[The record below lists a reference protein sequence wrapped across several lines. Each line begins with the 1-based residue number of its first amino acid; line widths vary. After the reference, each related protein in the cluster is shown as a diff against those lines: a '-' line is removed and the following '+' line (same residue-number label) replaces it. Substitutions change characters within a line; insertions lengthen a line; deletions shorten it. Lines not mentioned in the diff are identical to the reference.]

1 MRMFIDLIII
11 LIYKKVSLT
20 TLKILKELI
29 VINFLKRFLLTIS
42 VTSLSIAIVF
52 ADETVEEIVVK
63 GKVLYSDQVKAL
75 KAPTAIIDVPQ
86 SLSIVTDEDIRKQ
99 GIREIGDIVRYT
111 PGVNTSQGE
120 GHRDAIVFRGVRSTA
135 DFFQDGVRDDVQ
147 YYRSLYNVEQVEI
160 LRGPNALLFGRGGT
174 GGILNRVTKKAE
186 LGEQFGSFDIGA
198 DDFGAFDFAADYNTT
213 TGDNT
218 ALRFNLHS
226 DTLENHRDMYDGD
239 RTGFNPALKIQL
251 SDRTTLDL
259 SYEYADHERFI
270 DRGIPTANGKPV
282 TALKNVVFGTADINV
297 TTLEA
302 DIFRGTV
309 TTDFSATSKAIF
321 SVTSSEFEKMY
332 QNLYASGYDLDSN
345 VVTLDGYRDPT
356 ERENLIIS
364 ANLVNELQIGSSTHT
379 LLIGAEIIDTEN
391 ANERFDTYWSTTQS
405 DKESFNVS
413 RPLNISTNSA
423 GVASGVDFTTKL
435 KSRTT
440 SDIEVTSFY
449 IQDQIDVSD
458 NLVILLGGR
467 LDQFDVTVDDV
478 KAGTSQSRE
487 DDEFSPRAG
496 IIYKPAEN
504 VSWYVSYSESFL
516 PRSGEQYK
524 KLTASSAA
532 LDPDVYESTE
542 LGVNYDLTPDVSLR
556 VSYFDSEQTIATRDE
571 SGEGAEIVG
580 LQVDGVE
587 LEVKGELSDQ
597 LYLSFGYSKLDGE
610 TSSGGEPREIPDSTM
625 SLWTTYQV
633 NDKFGYG
640 LGITRQGESHISNNK
655 PGLVLPDYT
664 RVDFALFYDVSDDLS
679 IRLNVEN
686 INDEL
691 YFPHSHST
699 HQASV
704 GEDTNARLSITR
716 RF

>member
-1 MRMFIDLIII
+1 MFQLTKAFKVII
-11 LIYKKVSLT
+11 VS
-20 TLKILKELI
+20 
-29 VINFLKRFLLTIS
+29 
-42 VTSLSIAIVF
+42 SLAFAVNLY
-52 ADETVEEIVVK
+52 ADEDVEEIVVK

-75 KAPTAIIDVPQ
+75 KTPTAIIDVPQ

-120 GHRDAIVFRGVRSTA
+120 GHRDAVVFRGVRSTA
-135 DFFQDGVRDDVQ
+135 DFYQDGARDDVQ
-147 YYRSLYNVEQVEI
+147 YYRSLYNVDQVEV

-174 GGILNRVTKKAE
+174 GGIINRVTKKAQI
-186 LGEQFGSFDIGA
+186 GEQFGSFDIGA
-198 DDFGAFDFAADYNTT
+198 DDFGAFDFAADFNR
-213 TGDNT
+213 TGENS
-218 ALRFNLHS
+218 AFRLNLHS
-226 DTLENHRDMYDGD
+226 DSLENHRDMYDGD
-239 RTGFNPALKIQL
+239 RTGFNPTVKIQV
-251 SDRTTLDL
+251 SDATTLDL

-282 TALKNVVFGTADINV
+282 DALKDVVFGTSDINL

-302 DIFRGTV
+302 DIFRGIV
-309 TTDFSATSKAIF
+309 TTELSDTSKAIF
-321 SVTSSEFEKMY
+321 SLTSSEFEKLY
-332 QNLYASGYDLDSN
+332 QNLYASGYDLATN

-356 ERENLIIS
+356 ERENLIFS
-364 ANLVNELQIGSSTHT
+364 ANLVNELQIGGATHT
-379 LLIGAEIIDTEN
+379 LLIGAEVVDTDN
-391 ANERFDTYWSTTQS
+391 KNERYDTYWSTTQK

-413 RPLNISTNSA
+413 RPLNIATNSA
-423 GVASGVDFTTKL
+423 GVATAVDFTTKL

-449 IQDQIDVSD
+449 IQDQIDLSD
-458 NLVILLGGR
+458 NLVVLLGGR
-467 LDQFDVTVDDV
+467 LDQFDITVNDV
-478 KAGTSQSRE
+478 KAGSAQSRE

-496 IIYKPAEN
+496 IIYKPQDN
-504 VSWYVSYSESFL
+504 VSFYLSYSESFL

-532 LDPDVYESTE
+532 LDPDVYESSE
-542 LGVNYDLTPDVSLR
+542 IGVNWDITPDLSLR
-556 VSYFDSEQTIATRDE
+556 ASYFDSEQTIATRDE

-580 LQVDGVE
+580 LQVDGIE
-587 LEVKGELSDQ
+587 LEIKGQVSDQ
-597 LYLSFGYSKLDGE
+597 LYVSFGYSDMDGE
-610 TSSGGEPREIPDSTM
+610 TSSGGEPREIPESTM

-640 LGITRQGESHISNNK
+640 LGVMRQGESNISNNK
-655 PGLVLPDYT
+655 PGLILPDYT
-664 RVDFALFYDVSDDLS
+664 RVDFAAYYDVSEDTT

-686 INDEL
+686 LLDET
-691 YFPHSHST
+691 YYPHSHST

-704 GEDTNARLSITR
+704 GEEVNARLSITR

>member
-1 MRMFIDLIII
+1 MVQITRTFFKAIII
-11 LIYKKVSLT
+11 SSLT
-20 TLKILKELI
+20 
-29 VINFLKRFLLTIS
+29 
-42 VTSLSIAIVF
+42 LSANLF
-52 ADETVEEIVVK
+52 ADESVEEIVVK

-75 KAPTAIIDVPQ
+75 KTPTAIIDVPQ

-99 GIREIGDIVRYT
+99 GIREIGDIIRYT

-120 GHRDAIVFRGVRSTA
+120 GHRDAVVFRGVRSTA
-135 DFFQDGVRDDVQ
+135 DFYQDGVRDDVQ
-147 YYRSLYNVEQVEI
+147 YYRSLYNVEQVEV

-174 GGILNRVTKKAE
+174 GGILNRVTKKAQI
-186 LGEQFGSFDIGA
+186 GEQFGSIDIGA

-218 ALRFNLHS
+218 AVRLNIHS
-226 DTLENHRDMYDGD
+226 DALENHRDMYDGD
-239 RTGFNPALKIQL
+239 RVGFNPTVKIQM
-251 SDRTTLDL
+251 SDSTTLDL

-282 TALKNVVFGTADINV
+282 EALKNVVFGTEDLNL

-302 DIFRGTV
+302 DIFRGIV
-309 TTDFSATSKAIF
+309 TTDLSDTSKAIF
-321 SVTSSEFEKMY
+321 SLTSSEFEKLY
-332 QNLYASGYDLDSN
+332 QNLYASGYDQATN
-345 VVTLDGYRDPT
+345 VVTLDGYYDPT
-356 ERENLIIS
+356 ERENLIFS
-364 ANLVNELQIGSSTHT
+364 ANLVNEMQIGGATHT
-379 LLIGAEIIDTEN
+379 LLIGAEVVDTDN
-391 ANERFDTYWSTTQS
+391 KNVRYDTYWSTTEK
-405 DKESFNVS
+405 DKESFNVT
-413 RPLNISTNSA
+413 RPLNIATNSA
-423 GVASGVDFTTKL
+423 GVATSVDYTTKL
-435 KSRTT
+435 KSSTT

-467 LDQFDVTVDDV
+467 LDQFDITVNDL
-478 KAGTSQSRE
+478 KAGSAQSRE

-496 IIYKPAEN
+496 VIFKPAEN
-504 VSWYVSYSESFL
+504 VSYYLSYSESFL

-542 LGVNYDLTPDVSLR
+542 IGVNYDITPDVSLR
-556 VSYFDSEQTIATRDE
+556 ASYFDSEQTIATRDE

-580 LQVDGVE
+580 LQVDGFE
-587 LEVKGELSDQ
+587 LEVKGQVSDQ
-597 LYLSFGYSKLDGE
+597 LYVSFGLSKMDGE
-610 TSSGGEPREIPDSTM
+610 TSSGGEPREIPDMTM

-640 LGITRQGESHISNNK
+640 LGVTRQGESNISNNK

-664 RVDFALFYDVSDDLS
+664 RVDFAAFYDVSDDLT

-686 INDEL
+686 LTDEV

-704 GEDTNARLSITR
+704 GEEVNARLSVTR

>member
-1 MRMFIDLIII
+1 MFKITKALAKAI
-11 LIYKKVSLT
+11 LVS
-20 TLKILKELI
+20 
-29 VINFLKRFLLTIS
+29 
-42 VTSLSIAIVF
+42 SIAIATTLV
-52 ADETVEEIVVK
+52 ADEPVEEIVVK

-75 KAPTAIIDVPQ
+75 KTPTAIIDVPQ

-120 GHRDAIVFRGVRSTA
+120 GHRDSVVFRGVRSTA
-135 DFFQDGVRDDVQ
+135 DFYQDGNRDDVQ
-147 YYRSLYNVEQVEI
+147 YYRSLYNVDQVEI

-174 GGILNRVTKKAE
+174 GGIINRVTKKAQI
-186 LGEQFGSFDIGA
+186 GETFGSFDIGA
-198 DDFGAFDFAADYNTT
+198 DDFGAFDFAADYNTS
-213 TGDNT
+213 TGGNT
-218 ALRFNLHS
+218 ALRLNLHNDS
-226 DTLENHRDMYDGD
+226 LENHRDMYDGD
-239 RTGFNPALKIQL
+239 RTGFNPTVKIQM
-251 SDRTTLDL
+251 SDKTTLDL

-282 TALKNVVFGTADINV
+282 EALKDVVFGTSDINV

-302 DIFRGTV
+302 DIFRGIL
-309 TTDFSATSKAIF
+309 TTDFSDTSKGIF
-321 SVTSSEFEKMY
+321 SITSSEFEKLY
-332 QNLYASGYDLDSN
+332 QNLYASGYDLDTN

-364 ANLVNELQIGSSTHT
+364 ANLVNELQIGGATHT
-379 LLIGAEIIDTEN
+379 LLIGAEIVDTDN
-391 ANERFDTYWSTTQS
+391 KNERFDTYWSTTEK

-413 RPLNISTNSA
+413 RPLNIATNSA
-423 GVASGVDFTTKL
+423 GVATGVDFTTKL

-440 SDIEVTSFY
+440 SDIEVTSVY
-449 IQDQIDVSD
+449 IQDQIDLSD
-458 NLVILLGGR
+458 NLVVLLGGR
-467 LDQFDVTVDDV
+467 LDQFDITVNDI

-496 IIYKPAEN
+496 IIYKPEDN
-504 VSWYVSYSESFL
+504 VSLYVSYSESFL

-542 LGVNYDLTPDVSLR
+542 IGVNWDITPDLSLR
-556 VSYFDSEQTIATRDE
+556 ASYFDSEQTIATRDE
-571 SGEGAEIVG
+571 SGEGAEVLG
-580 LQVDGVE
+580 LQVDGIE
-587 LEVKGELSDQ
+587 LEIKGQVSDQ
-597 LYLSFGYSKLDGE
+597 LYVSFGYSDMDGE
-610 TSSGGEPREIPDSTM
+610 TSSGGEPREIPENTM

-633 NDKFGYG
+633 NDSFGYA
-640 LGITRQGESHISNNK
+640 LGVTRQGESNISNNK
-655 PGLVLPDYT
+655 PGLILPDYT
-664 RVDFALFYDVSDDLS
+664 RVDFAAFYDISEDLTV
-679 IRLNVEN
+679 RLNIEN
-686 INDEL
+686 ITDEV

-704 GEDTNARLSITR
+704 GEEVNARLSITR

>member
-1 MRMFIDLIII
+1 MFKITKALVKAI
-11 LIYKKVSLT
+11 LVS
-20 TLKILKELI
+20 
-29 VINFLKRFLLTIS
+29 
-42 VTSLSIAIVF
+42 SIAIATTLV
-52 ADETVEEIVVK
+52 ADEPVEEIVVK

-75 KAPTAIIDVPQ
+75 KTPTAIIDVPQ

-120 GHRDAIVFRGVRSTA
+120 GHRDSVVFRGVRSTA
-135 DFFQDGVRDDVQ
+135 DFYQDGNRDDVQ
-147 YYRSLYNVEQVEI
+147 YYRSLYNVDQVEI

-174 GGILNRVTKKAE
+174 GGIINRVTKKAQI
-186 LGEQFGSFDIGA
+186 GETFGSFDIGA
-198 DDFGAFDFAADYNTT
+198 DDFGAFDFAADYNTS
-213 TGDNT
+213 TGGNT
-218 ALRFNLHS
+218 ALRLNLHNDS
-226 DTLENHRDMYDGD
+226 LENHRDMYDGD
-239 RTGFNPALKIQL
+239 RTGFNPTVKIQM
-251 SDRTTLDL
+251 SDKTTLDL

-282 TALKNVVFGTADINV
+282 EALKDVVFGTSDINL

-302 DIFRGTV
+302 DIFRGIL
-309 TTDFSATSKAIF
+309 TTDFSDTSKGIF
-321 SVTSSEFEKMY
+321 SITSSEFEKLY
-332 QNLYASGYDLDSN
+332 QNLYASGYDLDTN

-364 ANLVNELQIGSSTHT
+364 ANLVNELQIGGATHT
-379 LLIGAEIIDTEN
+379 LLIGAEIVDTDN
-391 ANERFDTYWSTTQS
+391 KNERFDTYWSTTEK

-413 RPLNISTNSA
+413 RPLNIATNSA
-423 GVASGVDFTTKL
+423 GVATGVDFTTKL

-440 SDIEVTSFY
+440 SDIEVTSVY
-449 IQDQIDVSD
+449 IQDQIDLSD
-458 NLVILLGGR
+458 NLVVLLGGR
-467 LDQFDVTVDDV
+467 LDQFDITVNDI

-496 IIYKPAEN
+496 IIYKPEDN
-504 VSWYVSYSESFL
+504 VSLYVSYSESFL

-542 LGVNYDLTPDVSLR
+542 IGVNWDITPDLSLR
-556 VSYFDSEQTIATRDE
+556 ASYFDSEQTIATRDE
-571 SGEGAEIVG
+571 SGEGAEVLG
-580 LQVDGVE
+580 LQVDGIE
-587 LEVKGELSDQ
+587 LEIKGQVSDQ
-597 LYLSFGYSKLDGE
+597 LYVSFGYSDMDGE
-610 TSSGGEPREIPDSTM
+610 TSSGGEPREIPENTM

-633 NDKFGYG
+633 NDSFGYA
-640 LGITRQGESHISNNK
+640 LGVTRQGESNISNNK
-655 PGLVLPDYT
+655 PGLILPDYT
-664 RVDFALFYDVSDDLS
+664 RVDFAAFYDISEDLTV
-679 IRLNVEN
+679 RLNIEN
-686 INDEL
+686 VTDEV

-704 GEDTNARLSITR
+704 GEEVNARLSITR